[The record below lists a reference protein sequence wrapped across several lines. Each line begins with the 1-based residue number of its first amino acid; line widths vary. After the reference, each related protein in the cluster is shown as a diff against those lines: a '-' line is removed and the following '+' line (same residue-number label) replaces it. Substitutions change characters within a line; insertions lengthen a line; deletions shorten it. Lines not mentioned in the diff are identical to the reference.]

1 MKEITTEKNILT
13 ENSELLQK
21 YFKDI
26 SKYPIYKGE
35 EQIELA
41 RKMKNGDKKARE
53 QLINS
58 NLRFVV
64 TCAKQFVGQGVP
76 LVDLI
81 NSGNLGLIQS
91 VEKYDPDKGYHF
103 ISYAVW
109 YIRREILRA
118 IYNTGRTIRYPITYI
133 TKITKVKKAYEEF
146 LNKFQR
152 EPSDEELINLT
163 NITQKQY
170 DSVVLNKSYCQSID
184 TPITDDGKT
193 TVENILT
200 EDIKPFSDL
209 FTKDSISSALKV
221 LNPREYKVI
230 TEFYGLEGQYER
242 PIKDIAKEMNL
253 GDERIRQ
260 LRKGAIKKLE
270 KKCGRTLKTLL

>member
-13 ENSELLQK
+13 ENSELLRQ

-35 EQIELA
+35 EQVELA
-41 RKMKNGDKKARE
+41 KKMRAGDLKARDK
-53 QLINS
+53 LINS

-76 LVDLI
+76 LIDLI
-81 NSGNLGLIQS
+81 SSGNLGLIQS
-91 VEKYDPDKGYHF
+91 VEKYDPNKGYHF

-109 YIRREILRA
+109 YIRREIMKA

-133 TKITKVKKAYEEF
+133 TMITKVKKAYNDF
-146 LNKFQR
+146 IGKYQR
-152 EPSDEELINLT
+152 EPTEEELIKLT
-163 NITQKQY
+163 NITEKQY
-170 DSVVLNKSYCQSID
+170 NSVILNKSYCQSID
-184 TPITDDGKT
+184 TPITEDGKSS
-193 TVENILT
+193 VEDILT
-200 EDIKPFSDL
+200 EEVKPFSDF
-209 FTKDSISSALKV
+209 FTKEAILDSLKV

-230 TEFYGLEGQYER
+230 TEYYGLDGKIEKS
-242 PIKDIAKEMNL
+242 IKEIAKEMNL

-260 LRKGAIKKLE
+260 LRKEAIKKLD
-270 KKCGRTLKTLL
+270 KRCGKTLKTLL